1 MRHRRHT
8 CGGGAGLVIGEVVWH
23 RNGVQGQNVVSGTWL
38 PTDQQDAP
46 TLQWFLYLLMSALT
60 PKIHVS
66 AWLGA
71 FHSSVLHSVVCDV
84 PGVATP
90 AQPQGPISR
99 HTSWGIT
106 APVLPQPPDLSSLA
120 MMVKSSP
127 MRHRCWSLFKVT
139 FTAWGGEG
147 GSHFCRAVQ
156 RCVSIFSCLKSGLLL
171 ANSAFASVNCLHFN

>member
-139 FTAWGGEG
+139 FTAWGGGRFPLLQGCSEVCEYLFLFEVWFAFG
-147 GSHFCRAVQ
+147 QLCL
-156 RCVSIFSCLKSGLLL
+156 CFSQLLTL
-171 ANSAFASVNCLHFN
+171 